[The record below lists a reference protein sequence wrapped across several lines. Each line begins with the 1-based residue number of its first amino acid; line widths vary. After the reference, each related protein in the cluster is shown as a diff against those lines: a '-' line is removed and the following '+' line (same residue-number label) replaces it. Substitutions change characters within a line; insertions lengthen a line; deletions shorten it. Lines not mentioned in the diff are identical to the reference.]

1 MAANMCDLNQNQLQ
15 LPTSEVWPEMD
26 NLMLD
31 PYSIMTD
38 QYGCLQSMTG
48 PDSPTSIASSGGSDG
63 NACHSPPPDIMMYQS
78 PYDDLLDLDFI
89 LNNTSPIDDKFYIDI
104 CPIKVK
110 EEPGSPQSDCHSQC
124 SQQQPT
130 GTATHLPHNLPNDLS
145 CLDMDNILNMPEFAC
160 VDNKNFVGHPQAAM
174 QRPFPTH
181 CMMTNQH
188 LQVQTQH
195 HQQMSPPGSPQTVPE
210 LSVYHLHH
218 QQQQQQQ
225 LLIPMQ
231 QQLHVQQYH
240 QLTPPNTPPSSP
252 LLELLRNTPADS
264 VGVQVPTATAP
275 TVVRRKGR
283 RTWGRKRTTSHTCSH
298 PGCGKTYTKSSHLKA
313 HLRTHTGEKPYHC
326 NWKGCGWK
334 FARSDELTRHYRKH
348 TGDRPFQ
355 CHLCERAFSRSDHL
369 SLHMKRHMWM
379 NYSWRSSRGLRQFEF
394 CTSTAVVLTVITKN
408 TFNIAQKLLYFFEKL
423 VWILF
428 VWVCEFYIITICLS
442 PFYVILIW

>member
-1 MAANMCDLNQNQLQ
+1 
-15 LPTSEVWPEMD
+15 MD
-26 NLMLD
+26 NLLLD

-38 QYGCLQSMTG
+38 QYGCLQSMSG
-48 PDSPTSIASSGGSDG
+48 PDSPNSIASSGGSDG
-63 NACHSPPPDIMMYQS
+63 NACHSPPPDMLCLP

-89 LNNTSPIDDKFYIDI
+89 LNNTSFMDN

-110 EEPGSPQSDCHSQC
+110 EEPGSPQPDCSSHC
-124 SQQQPT
+124 SQPQQHQPT
-130 GTATHLPHNLPNDLS
+130 LTGTTIHQHNLPNDLS
-145 CLDMDNILNMPEFAC
+145 CLDMDHILTMPEFVNVN
-160 VDNKNFVGHPQAAM
+160 VDTKNFVGHPQHAAM
-174 QRPFPTH
+174 QQRQFQQQTH
-181 CMMTNQH
+181 CMMAPANQH
-188 LQVQTQH
+188 LQMQQQHH
-195 HQQMSPPGSPQTVPE
+195 HQQHMSPPGSPQTVPE

-218 QQQQQQQ
+218 QQTQQQ

-231 QQLHVQQYH
+231 QQLHQQFH

-264 VGVQVPTATAP
+264 VNVQVPTAPAP

-283 RTWGRKRTTSHTCSH
+283 RTWGRKRTTAHTCSH

-379 NYSWRSSRGLRQFEF
+379 NWSAYRGLRQFEF
-394 CTSTAVVLTVITKN
+394 CTSTAVVLIVYYQEHLFCTK
-408 TFNIAQKLLYFFEKL
+408 TFILLRTCMKCVWVLWIWYCLYHPLCSFYL
-423 VWILF
+423 VKHYSFDISALLF
-428 VWVCEFYIITICLS
+428 VKVQ
-442 PFYVILIW
+442 V

>member
-1 MAANMCDLNQNQLQ
+1 MTTLCDLNQNQLQ

-26 NLMLD
+26 NLFLD

-38 QYGCLQSMTG
+38 QNGCLQSCG
-48 PDSPTSIASSGGSDG
+48 PDSPTSIISSGGSDG
-63 NACHSPPPDIMMYQS
+63 GTCVSPPPDTSICQLP

-89 LNNTSPIDDKFYIDI
+89 LNNTSQLLDA

-110 EEPGSPQSDCHSQC
+110 EEPASPAPADYPHC
-124 SQQQPT
+124 QQQQHQQFTQPQMMPT
-130 GTATHLPHNLPNDLS
+130 DLTG
-145 CLDMDNILNMPEFAC
+145 LEMDHILSMSEFGC
-160 VDNKNFVGHPQAAM
+160 VDSKNFIGHPNM
-174 QRPFPTH
+174 QQQQQRQYPGH
-181 CMMTNQH
+181 CMMTTTQY
-188 LQVQTQH
+188 LPGQV
-195 HQQMSPPGSPQTVPE
+195 SPPGSPPQTVPE
-210 LSVYHLHH
+210 LSVYHLH
-218 QQQQQQQ
+218 QQQ

-231 QQLHVQQYH
+231 QPLQQQLHH

-264 VGVQVPTATAP
+264 NVQIPTTTP

-369 SLHMKRHMWM
+369 SLHMKRHM
-379 NYSWRSSRGLRQFEF
+379 
-394 CTSTAVVLTVITKN
+394 
-408 TFNIAQKLLYFFEKL
+408 
-423 VWILF
+423 
-428 VWVCEFYIITICLS
+428 
-442 PFYVILIW
+442 